1 MRIKATMQESNSV
14 PVLAPEVEFAPS
26 GAPFIDERQV
36 PREEIGFRGGEP
48 FPNLLG
54 FEGTIS
60 FWTIGPSFKRAFD
73 IVGALLLAIVFAPLL
88 LVIPL
93 LMWRQGGQILYRHR
107 RVGLNGELFPCM
119 KFRTM
124 MPDADR
130 LLWRLL
136 GADPSLR
143 TEWLSTQKLQNDP
156 RVTALGRFLRRTSL
170 DELPQLWN
178 ILRGDMSLVGPRPVV
193 PEELSRYG
201 RNASVYLAAK
211 PGLTGLWQ
219 VSGRSTTT
227 YRRRVALDVY
237 YVRYGGALMDLKIL
251 YRTAGVIFRRQAC

>member
-1 MRIKATMQESNSV
+1 MQESNSI
-14 PVLAPEVEFAPS
+14 PVLAPEVEFAQSPR
-26 GAPFIDERQV
+26 GAFVDQRHEQRDRIAAQAPFS
-36 PREEIGFRGGEP
+36 
-48 FPNLLG
+48 NLLG
-54 FEGTIS
+54 FQGDIS
-60 FWTIGPSFKRAFD
+60 HWVFGPSLKRAFD
-73 IVGALLLAIVFAPLL
+73 IVGALLLAIIFAPLL
-88 LVIPL
+88 LAMPVL
-93 LMWRQGGQILYRHR
+93 LWRQKGPILYRQR
-107 RVGLNGELFPCM
+107 RVGLNGELFSCM

-124 MPDADR
+124 VPDAER

-136 GADPSLR
+136 GANPSLR
-143 TEWLSTQKLQNDP
+143 DEWLATQKLQSDP

-178 ILRGDMSLVGPRPVV
+178 ILRGEMSLVGPRPVV

-219 VSGRSTTT
+219 VSGRNTTT

-237 YVRYGGALMDLKIL
+237 YVRYGGMLLDLKIL
-251 YRTAGVIFRRQAC
+251 YRTAGVIFLRQAC